1 MKGLKTILNGL
12 LLLTMAVGMMS
23 CQGLIDAVLGNDDV
37 PVSTDV
43 PSAKKM
49 LLEVMGER
57 YEVALPASEPL
68 NLRTLT
74 NEFDI
79 TVKVRLPEVSVR
91 CVRLRFSMPRLTSMS
106 ITPQVHSKAVSS

>member
-12 LLLTMAVGMMS
+12 LLLTMAVGTMS

-49 LLEVMGER
+49 LLEVMGGR
-57 YEVALPASEPL
+57 YEVPLPATEPL
-68 NLRTLT
+68 NLRPLA
-74 NEFDI
+74 NEFDGTGKLLI
-79 TVKVRLPEVSVR
+79 PVALVRAQSQIYLMHER
-91 CVRLRFSMPRLTSMS
+91 GHIS
-106 ITPQVHSKAVSS
+106 IL

>member
-12 LLLTMAVGMMS
+12 LLLTMAVGTMS

-57 YEVALPASEPL
+57 YEVG
-68 NLRTLT
+68 
-74 NEFDI
+74 
-79 TVKVRLPEVSVR
+79 R
-91 CVRLRFSMPRLTSMS
+91 CLY
-106 ITPQVHSKAVSS
+106 AACA